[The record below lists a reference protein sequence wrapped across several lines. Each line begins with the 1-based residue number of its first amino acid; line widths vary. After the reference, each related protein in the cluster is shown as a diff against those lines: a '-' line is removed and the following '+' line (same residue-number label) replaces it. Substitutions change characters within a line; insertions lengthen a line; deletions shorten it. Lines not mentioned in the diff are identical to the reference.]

1 LTTPPPGAGDDD
13 GPSVS
18 PDGRWLAFSRGSEI
32 KEISQ
37 LYLLE
42 LSGDLQ
48 PKGEPKQ
55 ISYENQAHDSPVW
68 TPDGRELLFISGMWE
83 TASLR
88 RMLVSNGHAGKQQP
102 LGFAGQYVG
111 WPAISHQGQ
120 RLVYSRFVST
130 GWEIWRLETSANS
143 GKASQPVKLIW
154 STQADAD
161 PGYSPDGKR
170 IAFLSTRSG
179 RREIWYA
186 RVTAPIP
193 PS

>member
-161 PGYSPDGKR
+161 PGIPGRQTNCVPVDSLR
-170 IAFLSTRSG
+170 QTRDLG
-179 RREIWYA
+179 MRE
-186 RVTAPIP
+186 
-193 PS
+193 